1 MESVASAIA
10 RDDRVQI
17 RRVNDRVNKPVPS
30 TLWSDIMFNFT
41 MRDDTNRHV
50 CEVQI
55 VHKMMADVSE
65 ALSQHD
71 DYDVVRVAAGI
82 LRARCVDV
90 NKPMPPQSSG
100 DGIETED
107 ESKGGSSPK
116 LQLPQHSPRLRQA
129 LDRLSE
135 LEEELR
141 PRMGDLGRYPAPPPV
156 PARLTLRDGEAMRKR
171 MRRLVPKGDIKRFK
185 PRGLISYA
193 TGRRKGRRRDSFI
206 DAEGTGPGMC
216 HAIWV
221 AEVLEASGMT
231 AFGVV
236 CRRRRN

>member
-1 MESVASAIA
+1 M
-10 RDDRVQI
+10 QI

-82 LRARCVDV
+82 LRARNVDM
-90 NKPMPPQSSG
+90 NQPPPPQSSG

-107 ESKGGSSPK
+107 ESKGGGGSSPAVE
-116 LQLPQHSPRLRQA
+116 LELPQHDPRLRQA

-135 LEEELR
+135 LEEALR
-141 PRMGDLGRYPAPPPV
+141 PRMGELGRYPAPV
-156 PARLTLRDGEAMRKR
+156 HLCLRASRCATV
-171 MRRLVPKGDIKRFK
+171 RR
-185 PRGLISYA
+185 
-193 TGRRKGRRRDSFI
+193 
-206 DAEGTGPGMC
+206 C
-216 HAIWV
+216 
-221 AEVLEASGMT
+221 AS
-231 AFGVV
+231 ACAVW
-236 CRRRRN
+236 CRRATSSGSSPGAHILRHRPSQGPPWWQLH